1 MGIFNRNKKT
11 DSEKEQPQS
20 KGFRLFS
27 FLKGSGLSEEFY
39 EQLEDL
45 MIEGDA
51 GVKTAV
57 EVSEE
62 LRRRVKTGKIEDE
75 AGARRLLREILKES
89 LIAGGG
95 DLEPDRL
102 NVDLILGVNGVGKTT
117 TVAKMAH
124 FYGKQIGSD
133 RIVLAAGDTFRAAAV
148 EQLERHG
155 ERLGVRL
162 VKHAAGADPGAVI
175 YDAVESAKARNAA
188 LILADTA
195 GRMHTKSHLVEELK
209 KINKIL
215 ESKGGD
221 YRLRKFLVLDATTG
235 QNSVSQ
241 TEVFNDA
248 VGVDAVI
255 LTKTDSLSKGGNL
268 FAICRRFK
276 LPIAFM
282 GTGERLDDFHPF
294 DADFFLNRFL
304 GE

>member
-1 MGIFNRNKKT
+1 MGIFNRNKTT
-11 DSEKEQPQS
+11 DGQKDLPQT

-27 FLKGSGLSEEFY
+27 FLKGGGLSEEFY
-39 EQLEDL
+39 GQLEDL
-45 MIEGDA
+45 MVEGDA

-57 EVSEE
+57 EVCEE
-62 LRRRVKTGKIEDE
+62 LRRRVKAGKIEDE
-75 AGARRLLREILKES
+75 AAARRLLREILRES
-89 LIAGGG
+89 LITGGG
-95 DLEPDRL
+95 DLEDGRL
-102 NVDLILGVNGVGKTT
+102 NVGLILGVNGVGKTT

-124 FYGKQIGSD
+124 FYGKQIGND
-133 RIVLAAGDTFRAAAV
+133 RIVLAAGDTFRAAAA

-162 VKHAAGADPGAVI
+162 
-175 YDAVESAKARNAA
+175 
-188 LILADTA
+188 A

-209 KINKIL
+209 KISKIL

-241 TEVFNDA
+241 AEVFNDA

-268 FAICRRFK
+268 FAICRRFG
-276 LPIAFM
+276 LPIAFT

-294 DADFFLNRFL
+294 DAELFLDRFL

>member
-27 FLKGSGLSEEFY
+27 FLKGGGLSEEFY

-89 LIAGGG
+89 LIAGGS

-102 NVDLILGVNGVGKTT
+102 NVDLILCVNGVGKTT

-209 KINKIL
+209 KILDEGGAVGKKLDFLTQEANREVNTIG
-215 ESKGGD
+215 SKCND
-221 YRLRKFLVLDATTG
+221 LQITRLVLQLKNEIEMVREQI
-235 QNSVSQ
+235 QNL
-241 TEVFNDA
+241 E
-248 VGVDAVI
+248 
-255 LTKTDSLSKGGNL
+255 
-268 FAICRRFK
+268 
-276 LPIAFM
+276 
-282 GTGERLDDFHPF
+282 
-294 DADFFLNRFL
+294 
-304 GE
+304 

>member
-1 MGIFNRNKKT
+1 MGIFNRNKTT
-11 DSEKEQPQS
+11 DGQKELPQT

-27 FLKGSGLSEEFY
+27 FLKGGGLSEEFY
-39 EQLEDL
+39 GQLEDL
-45 MIEGDA
+45 MVEGDA

-57 EVSEE
+57 EVCEE
-62 LRRRVKTGKIEDE
+62 LRRRVKAGKTEDE
-75 AGARRLLREILKES
+75 AAARRLLREILRES
-89 LIAGGG
+89 LITGGG
-95 DLEPDRL
+95 DLEDGRL
-102 NVDLILGVNGVGKTT
+102 NVGLILGVNGVGKTT

-124 FYGKQIGSD
+124 FYGKQIGND
-133 RIVLAAGDTFRAAAV
+133 RIVLAAGDTFRAAAA

-162 VKHAAGADPGAVI
+162 VRHEAGSDPGAVI
-175 YDAVESAKARNAA
+175 YDAVESAKARKAA

-209 KINKIL
+209 KISKIL

-241 TEVFNDA
+241 AEVFNDA

-268 FAICRRFK
+268 FAICRRFG
-276 LPIAFM
+276 LPIAFT

-294 DADFFLNRFL
+294 DAELFLDRFL